1 MICNN
6 KRYVSSFARA
16 LAGELYLFSHRRS
29 IRIAHI
35 AVFVLA
41 VVFAAVNLGLL
52 TATAEMNNVKLAEL
66 PAYNFWP
73 QWAAT
78 THTTMYFVELLVVM
92 LVAGALPHEI
102 MSAATRDPLSRRI
115 SRTSFILARTVV
127 AFILPLTL
135 YACALIG
142 SALMSAILFDAGD
155 IMDGQEVLFSISEV
169 GVDTALFKAMRHAVL
184 PLITLGVMASTCG
197 AIFKRS
203 VLAVGASFIL
213 IISPTMF
220 YSDFKDQMP
229 YYFADFLPAFGADS
243 FLNQVAL
250 FSAGDSTA
258 FSENYEEM
266 ANIGWLSPLPYLALS
281 AIFSV
286 LFFRRKSL

>member
-1 MICNN
+1 M
-6 KRYVSSFARA
+6 SSFSRA

-41 VVFAAVNLGLL
+41 LVFAVVNLGLL
-52 TATAEMNNVKLAEL
+52 TATAELKNVELAEL

-73 QWAAT
+73 QWAAV
-78 THTTMYFVELLVVM
+78 THTTMYLVELLVVM

-115 SRTSFILARTVV
+115 SRTSFILARSVV
-127 AFILPLTL
+127 ALILPLTL

-169 GVDTALFKAMRHAVL
+169 GVDTALFKAMLHAVL
-184 PLITLGVMASTCG
+184 PLITLGVIASTCG

-243 FLNQVAL
+243 FLNEVAI

-281 AIFSV
+281 VILSV